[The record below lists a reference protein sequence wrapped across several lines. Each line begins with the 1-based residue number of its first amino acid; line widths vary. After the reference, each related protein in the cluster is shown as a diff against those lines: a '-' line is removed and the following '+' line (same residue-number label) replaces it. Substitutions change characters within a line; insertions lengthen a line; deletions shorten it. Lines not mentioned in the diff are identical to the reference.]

1 MPKKLILII
10 GPPGAGKSTE
20 CKLLTEKHK
29 DDIDT
34 YSVTN
39 IIKERIAE
47 NSAIGKLMNKYVL
60 DGDLVP
66 SDLIMHEV
74 IDLIKNGSKDIV
86 LIDGLPRG
94 LNQMKT
100 LGDAIHM
107 DDNIQLV
114 AVIEIKVS
122 PETARKRRLSNNAN
136 QEEISVFEHKMDI
149 YNDLLEE
156 IEAYYKKNDL
166 LTIIDGEKD
175 SEVVVTEI
183 DEFLTKQVSLFDR
196 E

>member
-29 DDIDT
+29 NDIDT
-34 YSVTN
+34 YSVTD
-39 IIKERIAE
+39 IIKDRIAE
-47 NSAIGKLMNKYVL
+47 NSAIGNIMSKYVL
-60 DGDLVP
+60 SGDLVP
-66 SDLIMHEV
+66 GDLIMHEV

-100 LGDAIHM
+100 LGDAIYM
-107 DDNIQLV
+107 DDNVQLV
-114 AVIEIKVS
+114 AVIKIRVS
-122 PETARKRRLSNNAN
+122 KETARKRRLSDDAT
-136 QEEISVFEHKMDI
+136 QEDIDIFEHKMDV
-149 YNDLLEE
+149 YDNLLDE
-156 IEAYYKKNDL
+156 IENYYRKDNL

-175 SEVVVTEI
+175 SEAVVAEI
-183 DEFLTKQVSLFDR
+183 DDFLTKQVLLFG
-196 E
+196 

>member
-29 DDIDT
+29 DDIDS

-39 IIKERIAE
+39 IIKEKIAE
-47 NSAIGKLMNKYVL
+47 NSAIGKIMNTYVL
-60 DGDLVP
+60 SGDLVP
-66 SDLIMHEV
+66 GDLIMHEV

-86 LIDGLPRG
+86 LMDGLPRG

-107 DDNIQLV
+107 DDNVQLV
-114 AVIEIKVS
+114 AVIKIKVS
-122 PETARKRRLSNNAN
+122 KETARKRRLTESAS
-136 QEEISVFEHKMDI
+136 QEEIDIFEHKMDV

-156 IEAYYKKNDL
+156 IENYYKKDNL
-166 LTIIDGEKD
+166 LSVIDGEKD
-175 SEVVVTEI
+175 SEAVVSDI
-183 DEFLTKQVSLFDR
+183 DELLTKKVALFA
-196 E
+196 

>member
-29 DDIDT
+29 NDIDT
-34 YSVTN
+34 YSVTD
-39 IIKERIAE
+39 IIKDRIAE
-47 NSAIGKLMNKYVL
+47 NSAIGNIMSKYVL
-60 DGDLVP
+60 SGDLVP
-66 SDLIMHEV
+66 GDLIMHEV

-100 LGDAIHM
+100 LGDAIYM
-107 DDNIQLV
+107 DDNVQLV
-114 AVIEIKVS
+114 AVIKIRVS
-122 PETARKRRLSNNAN
+122 KETARKRRLSDDAT
-136 QEEISVFEHKMDI
+136 QEDIDIFEHKMDV
-149 YNDLLEE
+149 YDNLLEE
-156 IEAYYKKNDL
+156 IENYYRKDNL

-175 SEVVVTEI
+175 SEAVVAEI
-183 DEFLTKQVSLFDR
+183 DDFLTKQVLLFG
-196 E
+196 

>member
-20 CKLLTEKHK
+20 CKLLTDKHK
-29 DDIDT
+29 DDIVS

-39 IIKERIAE
+39 IIKEKIAE
-47 NSAIGKLMNKYVL
+47 NSAIGKIMNTYVL
-60 DGDLVP
+60 SGDLVP
-66 SDLIMHEV
+66 GDLIMHEV

-86 LIDGLPRG
+86 LMDGLPRG

-107 DDNIQLV
+107 DDNVQLV
-114 AVIEIKVS
+114 AVIKIKVS
-122 PETARKRRLSNNAN
+122 KETARKRRLSNNTS
-136 QEEISVFEHKMDI
+136 QEEIDIFEHKMDV

-156 IEAYYKKNDL
+156 IENYYKKDNL
-166 LTIIDGEKD
+166 LTVIDGEKD
-175 SEVVVTEI
+175 SEAVVAEI
-183 DEFLTKQVSLFDR
+183 DELLTKKVALFA
-196 E
+196 

>member
-1 MPKKLILII
+1 MAKKLILII

-29 DDIDT
+29 DDIDS

-39 IIKERIAE
+39 IIKDKIAE
-47 NSAIGKLMNKYVL
+47 NSAIGKIMNRYVL
-60 DGDLVP
+60 AGDLVP
-66 SDLIMHEV
+66 GDLIMHEV

-86 LIDGLPRG
+86 LMDGLPRG

-114 AVIEIKVS
+114 SVIEIKVS
-122 PETARKRRLSNNAN
+122 KETARKRRLSDSAS
-136 QEEISVFEHKMDI
+136 QEEINIFEHKMDV
-149 YNDLLEE
+149 YDALLEE
-156 IEAYYKKNDL
+156 IEDYYKKDNL
-166 LTIIDGEKD
+166 LTVISGEQE
-175 SEVVVTEI
+175 SEVVVSAI
-183 DEFLTKQVSLFDR
+183 DEFLTKQVALFG
-196 E
+196 

>member
-47 NSAIGKLMNKYVL
+47 DSAIGKLMNTYVL
-60 DGDLVP
+60 KGDLVP
-66 SDLIMHEV
+66 GDLIMHEV

-86 LIDGLPRG
+86 LMDGLPRG

-114 AVIEIKVS
+114 SVIKIKVS
-122 PETARKRRLSNNAN
+122 KDTARKRRLSDTAT
-136 QEEISVFEHKMDI
+136 QEEIAIFEHKMDI
-149 YNDLLEE
+149 YEDLLGQ
-156 IEAYYKKNDL
+156 IESYYKKDDL

-175 SEVVVTEI
+175 SEVVVNEI
-183 DEFLTKQVSLFDR
+183 DEFLTKQVSLFG
-196 E
+196 

>member
-29 DDIDT
+29 DDIDSF
-34 YSVTN
+34 SVTN

-47 NSAIGKLMNKYVL
+47 NSAIGKIMNKYVL
-60 DGDLVP
+60 TGDLVP
-66 SDLIMHEV
+66 GDLIMHEV

-86 LIDGLPRG
+86 LMDGLPRG

-107 DDNIQLV
+107 DDNVQLV
-114 AVIEIKVS
+114 AVIKIKVS
-122 PETARKRRLSNNAN
+122 KETARKRRLADTAT
-136 QEEISVFEHKMDI
+136 QEEIAIFEHKMDV
-149 YNDLLEE
+149 YEDLLDE
-156 IEAYYKKNDL
+156 IENYYKKDNL
-166 LTIIDGEKD
+166 LKVIDGEKE
-175 SEVVVTEI
+175 SEVVVSEL
-183 DEFLTKQVSLFDR
+183 DEFLTKQVSLFG
-196 E
+196 

>member
-29 DDIDT
+29 DDIDSF
-34 YSVTN
+34 SVTN
-39 IIKERIAE
+39 IIKEKIAE
-47 NSAIGKLMNKYVL
+47 NSAIGKIMNTYVL
-60 DGDLVP
+60 SGDLVP
-66 SDLIMHEV
+66 GDLIMHEV

-86 LIDGLPRG
+86 LMDGLPRG

-114 AVIEIKVS
+114 AVIKIKVS
-122 PETARKRRLSNNAN
+122 KETARERRLSDNAT
-136 QEEISVFEHKMDI
+136 QEEIDIFEHKMDV
-149 YNDLLEE
+149 YNELLDK
-156 IEAYYKKNDL
+156 IENYYKKDNL
-166 LTIIDGEKD
+166 LSVIDGEKD
-175 SEVVVTEI
+175 SEAVVAEI
-183 DEFLTKQVSLFDR
+183 DELLTKKVALFA
-196 E
+196 